1 MGRNMSEDVEV
12 KSIITLNK
20 TKSAKP
26 ISHKISIKL
35 AKLFSLLLMLV
46 ACFMMAKPSYIFTK
60 SVVAQLMLNHAWLQS
75 QQSGEKQ
82 LPWQWSDSYPVA
94 KLTDAKSQQSWI
106 VLSGMTGRAMAFAPS
121 WLEDSAKP
129 NEYGNTVISA
139 HNDSHFSGLENTN
152 IGDVFL
158 LEDKKGKI
166 LSYRVVTVD
175 IVAEEN
181 ASPYQF
187 QDETMITLIT
197 CYPFEITNKHKSQ
210 RLVVQAIKV

>member
-26 ISHKISIKL
+26 VSHKTSIKL